1 MASGQGKPE
10 FGEWQ
15 PIETAPRDGSRILV
29 MLRASEQG
37 PAEVDLAHWE
47 ESPRS
52 GDACWIASDS
62 DPDCEI
68 IYPESDLAYW
78 MPLPMPTP
86 KLRAG
91 RARPATRPSDIFEM
105 DGSSI

>member
-1 MASGQGKPE
+1 MTTGRTHPD

-37 PAEVDLAHWE
+37 PAEVDLARWE
-47 ESPRS
+47 RSPRA
-52 GDACWIASDS
+52 GDSCWIASDS

-68 IYPESDLAYW
+68 IYAESDLEFW

-86 KLRAG
+86 KMRTS